1 MTTIPFTDL
10 KSQYTEAKEDIDAA
24 IQYCIDGNHFVTG
37 PVTDQFEN
45 TIAEYTGAEACAA
58 TSSGSTALLCALLA
72 CNIGKGDEVIT
83 TAHTFVSTAES
94 ILQTG
99 AKPIFVDINYAYVI
113 NTDKIEEAI
122 TNKTK
127 AILFVDTY
135 GQTPDIDKLK
145 NIADEHSLYL
155 IEDAA
160 QSFGAKYKEQRV
172 GNLVDLTCFSFN
184 PVKNLGA
191 MGDAGAIT
199 GDAELIGLARMYR
212 DHGRSDKWKY
222 HTMGYNARIDN
233 IQAKIAEAKL
243 PYLDNWL
250 ERKREICT
258 KYNEMLDPDKFVTPQ
273 IFPNNVHS
281 WHVYVIMMREIPGY
295 FATLLEQYRDDFIN
309 YMNNKGIQ
317 CNVHYRIP
325 MTKQPAYEKYPGHC
339 PYAERVAKSIVSIPC
354 YHSLTDEQQ
363 DYIIKTAND
372 F

>member
-1 MTTIPFTDL
+1 MAIIPFTDL

-37 PVTDQFEN
+37 PVTAHFEN
-45 TIAEYTGAEACAA
+45 TIAEYTGAEACVA

-72 CNIGKGDEVIT
+72 LELNWTKQEIIT
-83 TAHTFVSTAES
+83 TPHTFVSTTEA
-94 ILQTG
+94 ILQVG
-99 AKPIFVDINYAYVI
+99 AIPVFVDID
-113 NTDKIEEAI
+113 TDYLIDVNKIEEAI
-122 TNKTK
+122 TSNTR

-145 NIADEHSLYL
+145 EIATKHGLRL

-160 QSFGAKYKEQRV
+160 QSFGAKYKGQRV

-199 GDAELIGLARMYR
+199 ASKGLIDKARMYI
-212 DHGRSDKWKY
+212 DHGRKDKWLY

-233 IQAKIAEAKL
+233 IQAKIIEAKL
-243 PYLDNWL
+243 PYLDKWL
-250 ERKREICT
+250 KRKHEICT
-258 KYNEMLDPDKFVTPQ
+258 KYNEYLYLNKFMTPCEAYS
-273 IFPNNVHS
+273 NTHS
-281 WHVYVIMMREIPGY
+281 WHVYVIQ
-295 FATLLEQYRDDFIN
+295 LLENKRDDFIQ
-309 YMNNKGIQ
+309 YMFNKGIK

-325 MTKQPAYEKYPGHC
+325 MTKQPAYEKYLGSC
-339 PYAERVAKSIVSIPC
+339 DYADFVCDYIVSLPC
-354 YHSLTDEQQ
+354 YNSLTDEQQ
-363 DYIIKTAND
+363 DYIIETAND

>member
-1 MTTIPFTDL
+1 MAIIPFTDL

-37 PVTDQFEN
+37 PVTDHFEN

-72 CNIGKGDEVIT
+72 CDIGKGDEVIT
-83 TAHTFVSTAES
+83 TSHSFVSTAEA
-94 ILQTG
+94 ILQAG
-99 AKPIFVDINYAYVI
+99 ATPVFVDID
-113 NTDKIEEAI
+113 TDYLIDGNKIQELI
-122 TNKTK
+122 THKTK

-135 GQTPDIDKLK
+135 GQTPNIDKLK
-145 NIADEHSLYL
+145 EHNLLL

-160 QSFGAKYKEQRV
+160 QSFGAKYKGQRV

-199 GDAELIGLARMYR
+199 GNKELIDKARMYR
-212 DHGRSDKWKY
+212 DHGRKDKWLY

-233 IQAKIAEAKL
+233 IQAKIIEAKL

-250 ERKREICT
+250 ERKRTICT
-258 KYNEMLDPDKFVTPQ
+258 KYNEELYHNKFMTPCEAYL
-273 IFPNNVHS
+273 NTHS
-281 WHVYVIMMREIPGY
+281 WHAYVIQ
-295 FATLLEQYRDDFIN
+295 LLENKRDDFIK
-309 YMNNKGIQ
+309 YMYNKEIH
-317 CNVHYRIP
+317 CNVHYPVP
-325 MTKQPAYEKYPGHC
+325 MTKQPAYKKYQGYC
-339 PYAERVAKSIVSIPC
+339 DYAEFVCDYIVSLPC

-363 DYIIKTAND
+363 DYIIETAND

>member
-1 MTTIPFTDL
+1 M
-10 KSQYTEAKEDIDAA
+10 
-24 IQYCIDGNHFVTG
+24 
-37 PVTDQFEN
+37 
-45 TIAEYTGAEACAA
+45 
-58 TSSGSTALLCALLA
+58 
-72 CNIGKGDEVIT
+72 
-83 TAHTFVSTAES
+83 
-94 ILQTG
+94 
-99 AKPIFVDINYAYVI
+99 
-113 NTDKIEEAI
+113 
-122 TNKTK
+122 
-127 AILFVDTY
+127 FVDTY